1 MNQERRG
8 RSGFVFL
15 KPGRLV
21 EGDLDLVLVEE
32 YGGDP
37 ARELVPSYKFE
48 MRLVGTGKRVGNVDL
63 RIGDSH
69 DLVTYSGH
77 LGYSVL
83 PQHRGHRYAAR
94 SCALLQPLAR
104 EHGMTRLWITCNPDN
119 IASRRT
125 CEVLGAELVETV
137 EVPPDTAA
145 YRKGERQK
153 LRYKL
158 EL

>member
-1 MNQERRG
+1 MSADRKD
-8 RSGFVFL
+8 SLDFVFL
-15 KPGRLV
+15 EPGRLV
-21 EGDLDLVLVEE
+21 EGDLELVLVERR
-32 YGGDP
+32 GGDP
-37 ARELVPSYKFE
+37 SRGLVPSYRFE
-48 MRLVGTGKRVGNVDL
+48 MRTAGTGRRVGNVDL
-63 RIGDSH
+63 RIGDTH
-69 DLVTYSGH
+69 DLVMYGGH

-83 PQHRGHRYAAR
+83 PGYRGHRYAAR
-94 SCALLQPLAR
+94 SCALLLPLAR

-125 CEVLGAELVETV
+125 CKVLGAELVETV